1 VKSKTLNEIETYLH
15 HTAIDMLLKAYR
27 DLALE
32 EHGNRD
38 SDRYSYFNTEM
49 RGLDTVAKRL
59 GIAGIEPRETGY
71 FYDE

>member
-1 VKSKTLNEIETYLH
+1 MKSKTLNEIETYLH